1 MHEDTPLNI
10 RMEWKSDAEKELEK
24 VPEHVRK
31 MAKMG
36 IETSVEK
43 KGKNVVTIEDVI
55 EAAQR
60 YGALLEK
67 DEQDKKSTKIAIV
80 RCDIVSETCPGV
92 ACFKSFNRRKVHFSE
107 YGPDTE
113 IIGFFTCGGCPG
125 RRIFRLVDSLQKH
138 GLDVIHL
145 SSCMLMEGGYP
156 RCPHI
161 DEIRQMLLKKGVK
174 VVEGTHH

>member
-1 MHEDTPLNI
+1 
-10 RMEWKSDAEKELEK
+10 MEWETEASKELEK
-24 VPEHVRK
+24 IPEHVRK

-43 KGKNVVTIEDVI
+43 KGRSIVALEDVM

-60 YGALLEK
+60 FGALMGT
-67 DEQDKKSTKIAIV
+67 DKKDKKTTKIAVV

-92 ACFKSFNRRKVHFSE
+92 ACFKAFNKRKVHFEE
-107 YGPDTE
+107 YGQDTE

-125 RRIFRLVDSLQKH
+125 RRVFRLVDSLLKH
-138 GLDVIHL
+138 GVDVVHL

-156 RCPHI
+156 KCPHI
-161 DEIRQMLLKKGVK
+161 NEIKQMIIKKSVK

>member
-1 MHEDTPLNI
+1 
-10 RMEWKSDAEKELEK
+10 MEWTTEASGELEK

-36 IETSVEK
+36 IEASVEK
-43 KGKNVVTIEDVI
+43 KGKEIVTVEDVR

-60 YGALLEK
+60 FGALMEK
-67 DEQDKKSTKIAIV
+67 DEKDNKTTRIAVV

-92 ACFKSFNRRKVHFSE
+92 ACFKAFNKRKVNFSE

-125 RRIFRLVDSLQKH
+125 RRVFRLVDSLLKH
-138 GLDVIHL
+138 GVDVVHL
-145 SSCMLMEGGYP
+145 SSCMLMDTGYP
-156 RCPHI
+156 KCPHI
-161 DEIRQMLLKKGVK
+161 DEIKKMILKKGVK

>member
-1 MHEDTPLNI
+1 
-10 RMEWKSDAEKELEK
+10 MEWTTEASGELEK

-43 KGKNVVTIEDVI
+43 KGKGIVTLEDVR

-60 YGALLEK
+60 FGALMEK
-67 DEQDKKSTKIAIV
+67 DEKDNKTTRIAVV

-92 ACFKSFNRRKVHFSE
+92 ACFKSFNKRKVHFSE

-125 RRIFRLVDSLQKH
+125 RRVFRLVDSLMKH
-138 GLDVIHL
+138 GVDVVHL
-145 SSCMLMEGGYP
+145 SSCMLMDTGYP
-156 RCPHI
+156 KCPHI
-161 DEIRQMLLKKGVK
+161 DEIKKMILKKGVK